1 MIFLLLT
8 ILLFLLF
15 PVPSLVLSVVGVVID
30 KKLSKLYLILVCLS
44 ISIISL
50 RYIPHPLDD
59 GAFHFRAVSVLAN
72 YNNVVQLFKDFASG
86 LQIGRYDYGSVP
98 VFTLLM
104 YLVRNT
110 YHYSLLSFISA
121 FVTYFSFGYVVI
133 DIFNSYRKCSKLS
146 YIIVFLTV
154 LILNNYRYTTS
165 GMRFCMAVSLIML
178 LLYIDSKN
186 EYTDF
191 KTIFLY
197 LIPLGIHS
205 AIIYFIAL
213 RLAFPILKKVTILK
227 SIVMML
233 SFPILFGVFPLI
245 ARWTGLAYFESFVRK
260 IEIYSDNTSYAD
272 LFNTT
277 LTVRLYVGLLLMF
290 LFLVMYLI
298 LGKIVRFEKDWRI
311 TFVKMTYYIT
321 LLSVG
326 SVPFRNIYD
335 RNLFL
340 LLPMIVISAYVLFTY
355 RNRLTIPSNRNF
367 IYLGTFSTVSI
378 SLFIGILYNR
388 NFPFNLIDF
397 SKTDL
402 LVKNIFQFFS
412 DLPFT

>member
-197 LIPLGIHS
+197 LIPLGI
-205 AIIYFIAL
+205 
-213 RLAFPILKKVTILK
+213 LKKVTILK

-378 SLFIGILYNR
+378 SLFIVILYNR

-412 DLPFT
+412 DFPFK